1 LIDGIISIVVFEDI
15 LSIASIKSVVVFTN
29 DDVLDIVGNVFST
42 IFEVALDIVVG
53 IICCD
58 VVV

>member
-15 LSIASIKSVVVFTN
+15 LSIASIRSVVVVTN
-29 DDVLDIVGNVFST
+29 DDVLDIVGNVFSI